1 MRSCHVPSQGDTL
14 RLCLAL
20 IASLSLSAS
29 LSALLPAPLTAQTTT
44 PRTDEPTRLLRQPSI
59 SSTHIAFTYGSDVW
73 IVDRSGGV
81 ARRITSTAAVESD
94 PRLSPDGQWIA
105 FTSNR
110 SGTPAVYVV
119 SAQGGEPQRLTW
131 YPAPALARGWSPDG
145 QRVLYA
151 TTYGT
156 APSAYHR
163 LWSVSRSG
171 GPSTPVTVGWG
182 FDGRWAP
189 DGRTV
194 VVDRMTRWDP
204 EWRSY
209 RGGQNIPLRLLDVQ
223 SKEET
228 LIPNPDRSTD
238 LQPHVLNGKVY
249 FLSDRDWVS
258 NVWAYDIASKA
269 LSQITRF
276 RDVDVKWLGAG
287 GGQLVFEQDG
297 YLHTLDPATGRSQ
310 RVAITVRGDFPWAA
324 TRWEDVTR
332 SVAAASLSPTGKRIL
347 FEARGEVFTVPVEQ
361 GDTRNLTRSSGAA
374 DRAPSWSPD
383 GKQVAWFS
391 DEGSGYR
398 LHIANQDGTGT
409 PRRIELGESKMAW
422 EPVWSPDGK
431 RLAFVDHVTR
441 VRIVDVAS
449 GRISTA
455 DVGGASNDRGSMGLS
470 WSPDSKWLA
479 YSKTFPN
486 NFRRITAWNSETGT
500 VSPLTD
506 AMAHAVQPAFDKD
519 GRHLWFLA
527 STNLGLA
534 SGWANTSAGLADPQ
548 YGVYVMV
555 LRSGDPTPFPHK
567 SDEEAAPP
575 PPKPDTGA
583 VQVRIDLEGLDRR
596 IVVTSLPVR
605 RYADVQ
611 TAGKGV
617 VFVSERVENQPG
629 VTLHKFNLADGK
641 TEAFTRGVSR
651 VSVSHDGKKILLQN
665 GQQWTVTGT
674 EAPPQAGRG
683 TVAVALRMQLDR
695 LAEWRQVF
703 DEVWHFE
710 RDFFYDPDM
719 HGNDWDAVRE
729 RYRPL
734 VPHIRHQA
742 DLAYVV
748 DLVNGEL
755 SVGHSYVSA
764 GDLPPVDT
772 SRVGTL
778 GADLVL
784 ENGRWRIAR
793 ILTTESWNPGLG
805 APLDRPGLRVKAGDY
820 LLAVNGDALTAN
832 DDPYRLLDGTAD
844 RQTTLLINSRPST
857 DSAWSITVV
866 PAGNENALRQRAW
879 VEDNRRKVDSLSRG
893 RLAYAWIPN
902 TSAPG
907 TTSFDRYV
915 FAQQDRQGAVI
926 DERYNGGGSLDDY
939 MVDYLT
945 RSLRGALTNHIPG
958 GTPAALPQGVL
969 GPKAL
974 IVNERAGS
982 GGDYFPWA
990 FRQQKAGVIVGT
1002 RTWGGLVSAASHY
1015 PMVNGLSVTA
1025 PVIRVFDPVNNQ
1037 WIAENEGV
1045 APDIEVIVDEKSAA
1059 AGRDPQLERA
1069 VSEVLKAVDA
1079 QGVRRITPPP
1089 MTRPARRR

>member
-1 MRSCHVPSQGDTL
+1 MHPLTPA
-14 RLCLAL
+14 LAL
-20 IASLSLSAS
+20 LFAA
-29 LSALLPAPLTAQTTT
+29 APLTALLAQSTG
-44 PRTDEPTRLLRQPSI
+44 ESTRLLRQPSA
-59 SSTHIAFTYGSDVW
+59 SATHIAFTYGADVW
-73 IVDRSGGV
+73 IVDRAGGV

-119 SAQGGEPQRLTW
+119 SAQGGEPTRLTW

-151 TTYGT
+151 TNYGT
-156 APSAYHR
+156 APSPYHR
-163 LWSVSRSG
+163 LWSVARTG
-171 GPSTPVTVGWG
+171 GPSTQITAGWG
-182 FDGRWAP
+182 FDGSWSP
-189 DGRTV
+189 DGKHV
-194 VVDRMTRWDP
+194 AVDRMTRWDP

-209 RGGQNIPLRLLDVQ
+209 RGGQNIPLRILDVA
-223 SKEET
+223 SKDEV
-228 LIPNPDRSTD
+228 LIPNTDRSTD
-238 LQPHVLNGKVY
+238 LQPQFVGNKV
-249 FLSDRDWVS
+249 FFISDRDWVS
-258 NVWAYDIASKA
+258 NVWSYDVSTKA
-269 LSQITRF
+269 LAQITKF
-276 RDVDVKWLGAG
+276 RDVDVKSLGAG

-297 YLHTLDPATGRSQ
+297 YIHALDPTSGQHR
-310 RVAITVRGDFPWAA
+310 RVNITVQGDFPWAA

-332 SVAAASLSPTGKRIL
+332 SISAASLSPTGKRIL
-347 FEARGEVFTVPVEQ
+347 LEARGEIFTVPVEQ

-374 DRAPSWSPD
+374 DRAPTWAPD

-391 DEGSGYR
+391 DDGSGYK
-398 LHIANQDGTGT
+398 LLIANQDAVAA
-409 PRRIELGESKMAW
+409 PRAIELGESKMAW
-422 EPVWSPDGK
+422 EPAWSPDGK
-431 RLAFVDHVTR
+431 RLAFVDHVSR
-441 VRIVDVAS
+441 VRVVEIAT
-449 GRISTA
+449 GRITTA
-455 DVGGASNDRGSMGLS
+455 DVGGAYNDRGGMGLT
-470 WSPDSKWLA
+470 WSPDSRWLA
-479 YSKTFPN
+479 YSKSYPN
-486 NFRRITAWNSETGT
+486 NFRRITAWSVESGA
-500 VSPLTD
+500 VIRLTD
-506 AMAHAVQPAFDKD
+506 AMAHAIRPAFDKD

-527 STNLGLA
+527 STNLGLG
-534 SGWANTSAGLADPQ
+534 SGWANTSAGMADPQ
-548 YGVYVMV
+548 YGLYVVV
-555 LRSGDPTPFPHK
+555 LRNTDSSPFPHK

-583 VQVRIDLEGLDRR
+583 VQVRIDVDGIQRR
-596 IVVTSLPVR
+596 IIATSLPVR

-611 TAGKGV
+611 AATRGM
-617 VFVSERVENQPG
+617 VFVTERVENQPG
-629 VTLHKFNLADGK
+629 VTVHKFTMADAK
-641 TEAFTRGVSR
+641 TDVFTRGVTR
-651 VSVSHDGKKILLQN
+651 FSVSQDGKKVLMQS

-674 EAPPQAGRG
+674 EAPPAAGKG
-683 TVAVALRMQLDR
+683 AVTVALRMQLDR
-695 LAEWRQVF
+695 QAEWRQVF

-710 RDFFYDPDM
+710 RDLFYDPNM
-719 HGNDWDAVRE
+719 HGNDWNAVRE

-734 VPHIRHQA
+734 VPWIRHQS

-784 ENGRWRIAR
+784 ENGRWRIKR
-793 ILTTESWNPGLG
+793 ILTSESWNPGLG

-820 LLAVNGDALTAN
+820 LLAVNGQPITAN

-844 RQTTLLINSRPST
+844 RQTTLLVNSRPAT
-857 DSAWSITVV
+857 DSAWSITVT
-866 PAGNENALRQRAW
+866 PGNNETALRQRAW
-879 VEDNRRKVDSLSRG
+879 VEDNRRAVDSLSKG

-915 FAQQDRQGAVI
+915 FAQQDKQGAVI

-939 MVDYLT
+939 MVDHLT
-945 RSLRGALTNHIPG
+945 RTLRGAITNGVPG
-958 GTPAALPQGVL
+958 GTPWLLPQGVL

-974 IVNERAGS
+974 LVNERAGS

-1025 PVIRVFDPVNNQ
+1025 PVSRVFDPINNQ

-1045 APDIEVIVDEKSAA
+1045 PPDIEVLMDEKSVA

-1069 VSEVLKAVDA
+1069 VTEVLKAVDV
-1079 QGVRRITPPP
+1079 QGVKRVTPPP
-1089 MTRPARRR
+1089 QTRPSRRR